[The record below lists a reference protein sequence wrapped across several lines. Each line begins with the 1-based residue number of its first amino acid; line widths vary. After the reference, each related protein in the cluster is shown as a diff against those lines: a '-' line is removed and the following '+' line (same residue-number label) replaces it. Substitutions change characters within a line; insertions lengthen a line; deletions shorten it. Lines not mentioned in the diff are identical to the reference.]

1 MPPSDRVSVEKADG
15 AKFAVAVVI
24 PCYRQAE
31 LLPDALASVAAQ
43 SWPHIQCAIVDDGSP
58 DDTAAVARELIRKY
72 PGRDIRLLRQENRG
86 LAGARNA
93 GIRSTT
99 APLILP
105 LDADD
110 KLVPRAVE
118 RLVQEF
124 IGESRVDLA
133 VPRGREF
140 GDGEDRIETRFCTL
154 RQLLRRNRLLYSSMY
169 TREIFDRV
177 GGYNPNMRYGYE
189 DWDFSIG
196 MLEKGAVLRCVP
208 DELFL
213 YRKHGRTMLTDADD
227 RSLWLRAR
235 IVCNHPDLFPL
246 WRQGLAREVL
256 ALDGREPGLGLSL
269 RILFSCLRDRLRP
282 EALRQLKSLFRLR
295 ITASR

>member
-1 MPPSDRVSVEKADG
+1 VEKVDG
-15 AKFAVAVVI
+15 CKPTVAVVI

-31 LLPDALASVAAQ
+31 LLPDALASVATQ

-86 LAGARNA
+86 LAEARNS
-93 GIRSTT
+93 GIASTT

-110 KLVPRAVE
+110 RLVPGAVA
-118 RLVQEF
+118 RMVQEF
-124 IGESRVDLA
+124 IGESRVDLV
-133 VPRGREF
+133 VPWAREF
-140 GDGEDRIETRFCTL
+140 GDREDRVETRFCTL
-154 RQLLRRNRLLYSSMY
+154 RQLLRRNWLIYSSMY
-169 TREIFDRV
+169 TRKIFDRV
-177 GGYNPNMRYGYE
+177 GGYNPNMRHGYE

-196 MLEKGAVLRCVP
+196 MLKRGAVLVHVA
-208 DELFL
+208 DELLL
-213 YRKHGRTMLTDADD
+213 YRKHGRTMLTDAND

-235 IVCNHPDLFPL
+235 MVCNHPDLFRP
-246 WRQGLAREVL
+246 WRQRLAREVL
-256 ALDGREPGLGLSL
+256 ALDGRDPGLGLSL
-269 RILFSCLRDRLRP
+269 RILLSCLRDRLRP
-282 EALRQLKSLFRLR
+282 EALRQLKSLVCPR